1 MKKNINNLDFDDLI
15 RNLNLKK
22 FIKYLDKQCKY
33 KFKISPLPWMDKKFP
48 DVFNDLV
55 SSSLGKNITH
65 KKLLDGIYKNEGDFI
80 HAAIENG
87 TLLKNADINFKLERS
102 IYIRFD
108 DNDSV
113 YDHYYDYQII
123 SSKINKCYYIL
134 VYHTCPGVDDD
145 IYFCKKKSKDRNS
158 AIKFVKKEHVQLKKY
173 YKIRGHKIVT

>member
-15 RNLNLKK
+15 RNFNLKK

-87 TLLKNADINFKLERS
+87 TLLKNTDSNFKLERS
-102 IYIRFD
+102 INIRFD
-108 DNDSV
+108 EYESNENDSEVIHYKMLGGGHWWDYSLDNDLKT
-113 YDHYYDYQII
+113 
-123 SSKINKCYYIL
+123 SSLLWDFFSK
-134 VYHTCPGVDDD
+134 HS
-145 IYFCKKKSKDRNS
+145 KK
-158 AIKFVKKEHVQLKKY
+158 
-173 YKIRGHKIVT
+173 

>member
-15 RNLNLKK
+15 RNFNLKK

-87 TLLKNADINFKLERS
+87 TLLKNADSNFKLERS
-102 IYIRFD
+102 INIRFD
-108 DNDSV
+108 EYESNEND
-113 YDHYYDYQII
+113 YYDYQII
-123 SSKINKCYYIL
+123 SSKVNKIFYIL
-134 VYHTCPGVDDD
+134 VYHDSPALDEGV
-145 IYFCKKKSKDRNS
+145 YFCKKRSKDRNS
-158 AIKFVKKEHVQLKKY
+158 AIKFVKKEHTQLKKY
-173 YKIRGHKIVT
+173 YKIRGHNIVS